1 MEESN
6 DLGFFQVKKSR
17 IHGFLNAV
25 TGVNMSDKVLIDVVI
40 DEDEGNKIVILGR
53 PPVSGSSKKQM
64 RHVTPYSLVELF
76 IKSKVQDEDVLTGR
90 VLTRLVNPMKIFVS
104 DQLGLCLNRQE
115 YDDLKAALQLAEDE
129 DFYHVRIKNV
139 RGGAYKYLIN
149 DKKIIE
155 KIKEDNLFDEE
166 QVEQFKANYTRSMG
180 KFIDYSIDSLQQAI
194 QDQNTIG
201 IAYEAIGRLMLTLFS
216 QMLYT
221 AFPEE
226 GNTLIN
232 EIRYYSSAAK
242 AKEPRGHEF
251 EILTH
256 DEAAELAKG
265 GKLQTEKKQD
275 PKVRI
280 VQNEGNRIKK
290 VIDALKAI
298 NKIISLVND
307 RDDDVEI
314 QPKIMEYN
322 EKYNTKIKIRELEK
336 ELEDRYN
343 GNVSL
348 QVMMQYVEQQSG
360 DLDYVRYHIAK
371 HLYDAFDFKPLEEKV
386 LVPANES
393 DKKVQS
399 IRLIN
404 VLPSAEGSR
413 KAAYHVKDGA
423 EYRKDQI
430 NSAIGYN
437 DKVVFRE
444 EDLNPSLL
452 AKKIID
458 HAYLSILPFKSFQEG
473 FKNAGDE
480 NYVSDNYPLEILK
493 AFSGL
498 AIKDYGIENDEQQD
512 FMNTLNQE
520 TDKIGMF
527 YSGDEAHHSFLTS
540 GEVEAAELYGV
551 NVDFS

>member
-1 MEESN
+1 MPNVCTNLKVRNYLCMAHLESVTTQKN
-6 DLGFFQVKKSR
+6 ISVKCKILLKNILSYLFLIRYLKFMLKRRTASAGFFSQ
-17 IHGFLNAV
+17 
-25 TGVNMSDKVLIDVVI
+25 
-40 DEDEGNKIVILGR
+40 
-53 PPVSGSSKKQM
+53 SG
-64 RHVTPYSLVELF
+64 T
-76 IKSKVQDEDVLTGR
+76 
-90 VLTRLVNPMKIFVS
+90 
-104 DQLGLCLNRQE
+104 
-115 YDDLKAALQLAEDE
+115 
-129 DFYHVRIKNV
+129 
-139 RGGAYKYLIN
+139 
-149 DKKIIE
+149 
-155 KIKEDNLFDEE
+155 IKEDNLFDEE

-444 EDLNPSLL
+444 KDLNPSLL
-452 AKKIID
+452 SHFGRKTP
-458 HAYLSILPFKSFQEG
+458 HLQCV
-473 FKNAGDE
+473 
-480 NYVSDNYPLEILK
+480 VS
-493 AFSGL
+493 
-498 AIKDYGIENDEQQD
+498 
-512 FMNTLNQE
+512 T
-520 TDKIGMF
+520 
-527 YSGDEAHHSFLTS
+527 
-540 GEVEAAELYGV
+540 
-551 NVDFS
+551 